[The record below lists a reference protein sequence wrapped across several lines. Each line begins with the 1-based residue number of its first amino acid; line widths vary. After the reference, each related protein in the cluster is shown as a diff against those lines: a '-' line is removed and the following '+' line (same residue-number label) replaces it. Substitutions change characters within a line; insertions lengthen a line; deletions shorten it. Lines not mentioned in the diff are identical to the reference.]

1 MIGVDTNV
9 LVRFLVRDD
18 EPQFERARR
27 LIKREANSGE
37 TVMIS
42 LIVLLETE
50 WVLRSRYALSKSE
63 IAGAFSG
70 LLDSV
75 ELFFEDEGSIEQAL
89 YMWRDS
95 AAQFADCLIG
105 ARHWALECR
114 ATASFDT
121 KALRLPGF
129 VPA

>member
-18 EPQFERARR
+18 EAQFERVRR
-27 LIKREANSGE
+27 LIKREASSGE

-50 WVLRSRYALSKSE
+50 WVLRSRYGLSKSE

-105 ARHWALECR
+105 ARYWALECR
-114 ATASFDT
+114 ATESFDT

-129 VPA
+129 IPA